1 MRMASRATQP
11 SARRATNV
19 SLRTDLTEEARRLGL
34 NVSQACETGLAAAVK
49 EAREAEWLEQNREA
63 LEQWNEW
70 VEKNGLPLARYRQF

>member
-1 MRMASRATQP
+1 
-11 SARRATNV
+11 V

-34 NVSQACETGLAAAVK
+34 NVSQACEGGLEAAVK
-49 EAREAEWLEQNREA
+49 KAREAEWLEANKEA